1 MFRKSSTS
9 AGRLLVSSLSLSRGG
24 SRVSSRFDKSA
35 AIASSYSITSRNFG
49 SFFNFNSV
57 CDDAQSPIRIGPG
70 SDVVTSSTSSTA
82 TAAADNITLSID
94 NAIASVDPVVVE
106 VLGNGPTHLVMK
118 FIDFLHITADIPY
131 WGAIIVS
138 TIMLRTILIP
148 ITISGIQNSAR
159 LQVMKPEMEKIQKA
173 FTSDP
178 LKSDVRSKKKY
189 EEEMK
194 GLFKKYNC
202 NPIRSLSMPL
212 LQIPIFMSFF
222 FALREMGTFFPD
234 FASGGALWFTDL
246 TIADSTYALPI
257 INAVSFLG
265 MLELTTGSNN
275 QMPNKQLMKN
285 VMRVLAVAMIPMT
298 MDMPQAV
305 FMYWSANSSFSVV
318 QMLTLKV
325 PAVKKWLDIP
335 DPPVI
340 DPSNEKP
347 MANPFKGMIEAAKKA
362 AEERQRSQSG
372 TPEFIPTQRASSA
385 TPAAADAKKEAEK
398 PKQPV
403 VPAEAPKGPT
413 FSVHPKF
420 KKKN

>member
-1 MFRKSSTS
+1 MIRKCSTS
-9 AGRLLVSSLSLSRGG
+9 TRLLASSFSKGG
-24 SRVSSRFDKSA
+24 RSSRFNGSSF
-35 AIASSYSITSRNFG
+35 ASSYSINATTTRNFG
-49 SFFNFNSV
+49 SFFNFSSA
-57 CDDAQSPIRIGPG
+57 CDDSSSQSPIRIGPS
-70 SDVVTSSTSSTA
+70 SDAATTS
-82 TAAADNITLSID
+82 AAGDNITVSID

-118 FIDFLHITADIPY
+118 FIDFVHIAGDIPY
-131 WGAIIVS
+131 WGAIIAS
-138 TIMLRTILIP
+138 TILLRTVLLP

-159 LQVMKPEMEKIQKA
+159 LQIMKPEMEKIQKA

-234 FASGGALWFTDL
+234 FATGGALWFTDL
-246 TIADSTYALPI
+246 TVADASYALPI
-257 INAVSFLG
+257 INALSFLG
-265 MLELTTGSNN
+265 MLELTTATNN
-275 QMPNKQLMKN
+275 QLPNKQLMKN

-325 PAVKKWLDIP
+325 PVVKKWLDIP

-340 DPSNEKP
+340 DQSNEKP
-347 MANPFKGMIEAAKKA
+347 MENPFKGLMDAAKKA
-362 AEERQRSQSG
+362 AEERKRAQSG
-372 TPEFIPTQRASSA
+372 TPEFIPTQRAST
-385 TPAAADAKKEAEK
+385 TPAVEAKKEAEK
-398 PKQPV
+398 PKQPEAI
-403 VPAEAPKGPT
+403 PEAPKGPT
-413 FSVHPKF
+413 FSVHPRF